1 MPLDELFTGSEID
14 TSLFYPSAWEQVQ
27 VDGQVYGLPQFIDVR
42 ALYVNLNALAEIGQ
56 DPTLLNTG
64 DWDQLAQLGAQLVAR
79 DGDTIQRWGFDHKIQ
94 ADWLWL
100 WAIGNG
106 GSMMSDDGQE
116 ITFDDPKVVDAL
128 QWGVDAYAAQGG
140 FASYEATA
148 AAWQADE
155 QFPRGQV
162 AMTMYENWLLGI
174 IARIAPNLN
183 FRVTPITHR
192 GGAEPVSYTGG
203 NAWTIP
209 NGAADPV
216 AAWTFIEFMARP
228 ETWMLGAT
236 AVRDARVAEGAP
248 FIPSLTA
255 NSAVDQ
261 QQIEE
266 LYVSLGG
273 PFDEAVQLFPSLLAA
288 SISLPLGKST
298 AATQI
303 AEALRDEGI
312 LPALRGELSA
322 EEALRQADQSAEASA
337 AAE

>member
-1 MPLDELFTGSEID
+1 
-14 TSLFYPSAWEQVQ
+14 
-27 VDGQVYGLPQFIDVR
+27 
-42 ALYVNLNALAEIGQ
+42 
-56 DPTLLNTG
+56 
-64 DWDQLAQLGAQLVAR
+64 
-79 DGDTIQRWGFDHKIQ
+79 
-94 ADWLWL
+94 
-100 WAIGNG
+100 
-106 GSMMSDDGQE
+106 
-116 ITFDDPKVVDAL
+116 
-128 QWGVDAYAAQGG
+128 
-140 FASYEATA
+140 
-148 AAWQADE
+148 
-155 QFPRGQV
+155 
-162 AMTMYENWLLGI
+162 MTMYENWLLGI

-192 GGAEPVSYTGG
+192 GGTEPVSYTGG

-209 NGAADPV
+209 NGAADPE

-236 AVRDARVAEGAP
+236 AVRDARAAEAAP